1 MEAMTMAAPTP
12 PRLGKAFG
20 PVAKALAGR
29 RFFPLWAVVHH
40 RGRKS
45 GRELTVPVA
54 VRTDGEAFV
63 VTLPWGARTNWARNV
78 LAAGGCV
85 VRWKGVDHTITAAE
99 LIGSAEARP
108 YFGRLTWS
116 IVQKMIKADT
126 FIRLH
131 QR

>member
-1 MEAMTMAAPTP
+1 
-12 PRLGKAFG
+12 
-20 PVAKALAGR
+20 VAKALAGH

-54 VRTDGEAFV
+54 VRAGGDAFV
-63 VTLPWGARTNWARNV
+63 ITLPWGPRTNWARNV

-85 VRWKGVDHTITAAE
+85 VRWKGADHRITSAE
-99 LIGSAEARP
+99 LIGAAEARP
-108 YFGRLTWS
+108 YFGRLTWL
-116 IVQKMIKADT
+116 IVEKVIGADT

>member
-1 MEAMTMAAPTP
+1 MTTTTP
-12 PRLGKAFG
+12 RPPAIARAFG
-20 PVAKALAGR
+20 LVARALAGR

-54 VRTDGEAFV
+54 LRTDGDAFV
-63 VTLPWGARTNWARNV
+63 VTLPWGARTNWAQNV

-85 VRWKGVDHTITAAE
+85 VRWKGVDHRITAAE
-99 LIGSAEARP
+99 LIGVAEARP
-108 YFGRLTWS
+108 YFGRFSWA
-116 IVQKMIKADT
+116 VVEHMIGADT

-131 QR
+131 H